1 MLQLKGQKNKTKND
15 GQSFFKQK
23 ISFKVKSFKK
33 CIKTSVSF
41 VTNNSLMCNG
51 LSSAIFR
58 YERKSKK
65 ICF

>member
-33 CIKTSVSF
+33 CIKTNVSF
-41 VTNNSLMCNG
+41 VTNDSLTCH
-51 LSSAIFR
+51 AIFR

-65 ICF
+65 IYF